1 VWPGIG
7 DWHRYPG
14 QLHCSEAFA
23 ISEIT
28 SNHPLLVLSVLKLLR
43 PKQWAKGAFVLI
55 GPIYALT
62 DPKNDWHKLLPPAL
76 IAMAALCLL
85 SSAGYIVNDILD
97 APRDRLHPRKSKRPV
112 ASGAISPAFAWVIA
126 LVTGLIGAALILF
139 IEGRAHLWVA
149 GLALA
154 YLANTNLYSFFLKR
168 IVIADVIGLSLG
180 FVLRVLAG
188 CAAAQVQPSTWLLN
202 CTLFLAMF
210 LSFGKRL
217 GERKTVG
224 VDASAVRGV
233 QAAYTD
239 ELLRSAVGVTGV
251 VTLVTYAS
259 YIQAKDVL
267 WSAGFDG
274 WGKDAVVHGGWW
286 INPLWLT
293 MLPATYGMLRCVVLL
308 ERGRYDD
315 PTEIVAKDWP
325 TQVAGL
331 AFGAMTVG
339 ALLLAKAVGH

>member
-1 VWPGIG
+1 M
-7 DWHRYPG
+7 
-14 QLHCSEAFA
+14 
-23 ISEIT
+23 
-28 SNHPLLVLSVLKLLR
+28 LSVLKLLR

-55 GPIYALT
+55 GPAYALT
-62 DPKNDWHKLLPPAL
+62 DPKNHWQVLLPPAL
-76 IAMAALCLL
+76 IAMVSLCLL
-85 SSAGYIVNDILD
+85 SSAGYIINDILD

-112 ASGAISPAFAWVIA
+112 ASGAISPTLAWVIA
-126 LVTGLIGAALILF
+126 IVTGLIGAALILL

-267 WSAGFDG
+267 WGGATDAAG
-274 WGKDAVVHGGWW
+274 HGGWW
-286 INPLWLT
+286 VNPLWLT

-331 AFGAMTVG
+331 AFGAMTAG
-339 ALLLAKAVGH
+339 ALLLAKAVGG

>member
-1 VWPGIG
+1 
-7 DWHRYPG
+7 
-14 QLHCSEAFA
+14 
-23 ISEIT
+23 
-28 SNHPLLVLSVLKLLR
+28 VLSVLKLLR

-55 GPIYALT
+55 GPAYALT
-62 DPKNDWHKLLPPAL
+62 DPKNHWQVLLPPAL
-76 IAMAALCLL
+76 IAMVSLCLL
-85 SSAGYIVNDILD
+85 SSAGYIINDILD

-112 ASGAISPAFAWVIA
+112 ASGAISPTLAWVIA
-126 LVTGLIGAALILF
+126 IVTGLIGAALILL

-267 WSAGFDG
+267 WGGATDAAG
-274 WGKDAVVHGGWW
+274 HGGWW
-286 INPLWLT
+286 VNPLWLT

-331 AFGAMTVG
+331 AFGAMTAG
-339 ALLLAKAVGH
+339 ALLLAKAVGG

>member
-1 VWPGIG
+1 M
-7 DWHRYPG
+7 
-14 QLHCSEAFA
+14 
-23 ISEIT
+23 
-28 SNHPLLVLSVLKLLR
+28 LSVLKLLR

-55 GPIYALT
+55 GPAYALT
-62 DPKNDWHKLLPPAL
+62 DPKNHWQVLLPPAL
-76 IAMAALCLL
+76 IAMVSLCLL
-85 SSAGYIVNDILD
+85 SSAGYIINDILD

-112 ASGAISPAFAWVIA
+112 ASGAISPTLAWVIA
-126 LVTGLIGAALILF
+126 IVTGLIGAALILL

-267 WSAGFDG
+267 WGGATDAAG
-274 WGKDAVVHGGWW
+274 HGGWW
-286 INPLWLT
+286 VNPLWLT

-325 TQVAGL
+325 TQVAGV
-331 AFGAMTVG
+331 AFGAMTAG
-339 ALLLAKAVGH
+339 ALLLAKATGG

>member
-1 VWPGIG
+1 M
-7 DWHRYPG
+7 
-14 QLHCSEAFA
+14 
-23 ISEIT
+23 
-28 SNHPLLVLSVLKLLR
+28 LSVLKLLR

-55 GPIYALT
+55 GPAYALT
-62 DPKNDWHKLLPPAL
+62 DPKNHWQVLLPPAL
-76 IAMAALCLL
+76 IAMVSLCLL
-85 SSAGYIVNDILD
+85 SSAGYIINDILD

-112 ASGAISPAFAWVIA
+112 ASGAISPTLAWVIA
-126 LVTGLIGAALILF
+126 IVTGLIGAAIILL

-267 WSAGFDG
+267 WGGATDAAG
-274 WGKDAVVHGGWW
+274 HGGWW
-286 INPLWLT
+286 VNPLWLT

-325 TQVAGL
+325 TQVAGV
-331 AFGAMTVG
+331 AFGAMTAG
-339 ALLLAKAVGH
+339 ALLLAKATGG

>member
-1 VWPGIG
+1 M
-7 DWHRYPG
+7 
-14 QLHCSEAFA
+14 
-23 ISEIT
+23 
-28 SNHPLLVLSVLKLLR
+28 LKLLR

-55 GPIYALT
+55 GPVYALT
-62 DPKNDWHKLLPPAL
+62 DPKNHWQSLLPPAL
-76 IAMAALCLL
+76 IAMASLCLL

-112 ASGAISPAFAWVIA
+112 ASGAISPALAWIIA

-139 IEGRAHLWVA
+139 IEGKAHLWVA

-251 VTLVTYAS
+251 VTLVTYSS

-267 WSAGFDG
+267 W
-274 WGKDAVVHGGWW
+274 GGALG

-293 MLPATYGMLRCVVLL
+293 MLPATYGMLRCIVLL

-339 ALLLAKAVGH
+339 ALLLSKAAGG

>member
-1 VWPGIG
+1 MWPGIG

-267 WSAGFDG
+267 WSGAPDAAG
-274 WGKDAVVHGGWW
+274 HGGWW
-286 INPLWLT
+286 VNPLWLT

>member
-1 VWPGIG
+1 
-7 DWHRYPG
+7 
-14 QLHCSEAFA
+14 
-23 ISEIT
+23 
-28 SNHPLLVLSVLKLLR
+28 LSVLKLLR

-55 GPIYALT
+55 GPVYALT
-62 DPKNDWHKLLPPAL
+62 DPRNHWQELLPPAL

-112 ASGAISPAFAWVIA
+112 ASGAIAPGLAWVIA
-126 LVTGLIGAALILF
+126 IVTGLIGAGLILF
-139 IEGRAHLWVA
+139 IEGKAHLWVA

-267 WSAGFDG
+267 WGGAPDAAG
-274 WGKDAVVHGGWW
+274 HGGWW
-286 INPLWLT
+286 VNPLWLT

-315 PTEIVAKDWP
+315 PTEIAAKDWP

-339 ALLLAKAVGH
+339 ALVLSKAAGG